1 MKKKKKSYT
10 VNDVMTAKD
19 SCACW
24 GESFTVVPHPLYIV
38 VGDIFSLYFFFH
50 PEENGLSSFN
60 KEGVKDG
67 RKQGLLGAF
76 RVRSDSVS
84 KKITHGVRC
93 LVISDATIPFFK
105 KILLLLSSLS
115 SKHSTTCIESLWRMK
130 SPSRSSLLHPFDV
143 FIVFFGNMLLSSTPY
158 VIYCFPISHDTK
170 CFTGDGIH
178 QEDFFPR
185 MKTKQSLKSF
195 YLPIYY

>member
-1 MKKKKKSYT
+1 
-10 VNDVMTAKD
+10 MTAKD

-38 VGDIFSLYFFFH
+38 VGDIFSLYFF
-50 PEENGLSSFN
+50 PPWRKWSVILQQ
-60 KEGVKDG
+60 KECER
-67 RKQGLLGAF
+67 RKKTRAPAGAF

-105 KILLLLSSLS
+105 KLAAAVVSLS

-158 VIYCFPISHDTK
+158 VMLFSHQSRHEVFYRWWDPSRL
-170 CFTGDGIH
+170 
-178 QEDFFPR
+178 FF
-185 MKTKQSLKSF
+185 S
-195 YLPIYY
+195 